1 MQLFL
6 ILAVLVACATVGYSK
21 EQYTSTAVAAVDAAR
36 TLSLVSSI
44 KGKKFDRFVSIWLE
58 NQDYTIAADDRMPPP
73 IQNYPLIYIR
83 SFTPIDRQPR
93 QYLLGM
99 GRLHLPD
106 RQIRQNNRRSI
117 RRCRGELE
125 RVSTRH
131 AVFWLQGELGGLTE
145 WREHVYSEAQ
155 VCITCTSS
163 YLPSDGGLTV
173 HL

>member
-1 MQLFL
+1 MGLFL

-21 EQYTSTAVAAVDAAR
+21 EQYTSTAVPAVDAAR
-36 TLSLVSSI
+36 ATAKTLSLVSSI
-44 KGKKFDRFVSIWLE
+44 KVKKFDRFVSIWLE

-93 QYLLGM
+93 QYVLGM

-131 AVFWLQGELGGLTE
+131 AVF
-145 WREHVYSEAQ
+145 
-155 VCITCTSS
+155 
-163 YLPSDGGLTV
+163 
-173 HL
+173 